1 MDRKILEHKSLQE
14 QVDILLDEVKR
25 IEQSDY
31 LTSLA
36 SRRGLYDYYM
46 ELENEKNIHVMF
58 IDINNFKK
66 VNDVYGYYY
75 GDELLVH
82 LGELIKK
89 CVSGFAARTD
99 GNEFVVMMD
108 GDLSVEEV
116 EMCADRMTAN
126 LQDMDVRKDVLS
138 IISLS
143 IGIIL
148 NQTAAEAFDKL
159 FHKGATALH
168 QARNNKDGKYALY
181 HESDKLLEMNRTM
194 ELEME
199 DALLEGQFHVYLQP
213 KVNMVTSKLYGAEAL
228 CRWIHPDEGLRS
240 PGLFIPLFERN
251 GFISKLDMYMFEQ
264 VCKLKAQWKKKG
276 EPYGDLLI
284 SINMS
289 RLHLYNRKF
298 PETLAKIA
306 DKYKIDHSELEIE
319 ITENVFVKDSDEL
332 IDNVERLKG
341 HGFQVS
347 IDDFGSGFS
356 ALNLLKDLA
365 VDTIKIDQSFLYG
378 SGATKR
384 GKKVI
389 RNIIAMCLDLKL
401 DVVTEG
407 IETKEQI
414 DFIKQCGCQIAQGFY
429 YARPLCIDDFIEF
442 AQEHLVHTLSSYTFR
457 LNGDLKSEDGS
468 MEAFINGKGLEY
480 QDGIFSDSK
489 SMYFPGGPKEMNTI
503 FIPPESIVNES
514 FTVGMWFRAQELQY
528 WVCAMYI
535 KFESGFLSTYPY
547 AWEGEGLSNVRI
559 RDSRTVEGWYDIRTE
574 PLIDK
579 KWYHYA
585 VSYDAKKETATAYIN
600 GKVAGVLENVPT
612 NRYVKWI
619 ILGGDVFQPSFIG
632 NICELTIY
640 NEVKDEKFIH
650 ELYQSYVTNEKFIGN
665 ERKKRLKNTE

>member
-1 MDRKILEHKSLQE
+1 MDRKILEHKEPQE
-14 QVDILLDEVKR
+14 QVRILLDEVKR
-25 IEQSDY
+25 LEQSDY
-31 LTSLA
+31 LTNLA
-36 SRRGLYDYYM
+36 SRRGLYEYYDG
-46 ELENEKNIHVMF
+46 LDKDKCVHVMF

-66 VNDVYGYYY
+66 VNDVYGYQM
-75 GDELLVH
+75 GDELLICT
-82 LGELIKK
+82 GKLIQK
-89 CVSGFAARTD
+89 CIEGVASRTA
-99 GNEFVVMMD
+99 GNEFAVMMD
-108 GDLSVEEV
+108 GQKSEEEV
-116 EMCADRMTAN
+116 VASANKLFDSLNEMDI
-126 LQDMDVRKDVLS
+126 RKDILS
-138 IISLS
+138 HITIS
-143 IGIIL
+143 IGVVL
-148 NQTAAEAFDKL
+148 NHPVTESFDGL
-159 FHKGATALH
+159 FHKGATVMY
-168 QARNNKDGKYALY
+168 QAKYNGNNKCALY
-181 HESDKLLEMNRTM
+181 HESDKVVERNRTI

-199 DALLEGQFHVYLQP
+199 EALADRQFHVYLQP
-213 KVNMVTSKLYGAEAL
+213 KVNMVTSKLHGAEAL
-228 CRWIHPDEGLRS
+228 CRWIHPVDGMRS
-240 PGLFIPLFERN
+240 PAVFIPLFEKN
-251 GFISKLDMYMFEQ
+251 GFISKLDMYMFEEI
-264 VCKLKAQWKKKG
+264 CRLKAEWREQG
-276 EPYGDLLI
+276 ASYANLLI
-284 SINMS
+284 SVNMS
-289 RLHLYNRKF
+289 RLHLYNKHF
-298 PETLAKIA
+298 PETLATIA
-306 DKYKIDHSELEIE
+306 DKYQIDHNELEIE

-480 QDGIFSDSK
+480 QDGIFLDSK

-579 KWYHYA
+579 TWYHYA

-665 ERKKRLKNTE
+665 ERKKRLKNAE